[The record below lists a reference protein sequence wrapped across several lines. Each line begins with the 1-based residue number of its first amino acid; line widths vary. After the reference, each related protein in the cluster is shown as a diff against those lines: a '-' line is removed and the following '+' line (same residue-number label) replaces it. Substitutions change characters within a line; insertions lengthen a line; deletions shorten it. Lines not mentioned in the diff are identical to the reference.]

1 MMKTKKVS
9 KKIYGNPTS
18 DHLKTMESDSPMI
31 GIDAS
36 NIRIR
41 VPPEIKSREEKS
53 EVRSLLKSLESSE
66 NNQEFIK
73 LADEDIVNLF
83 MSFCQENGLYFD
95 KEYYKNL
102 SSQLRKLIL
111 KLKYRFNRPRPR
123 QTYDSINIKD
133 YKSSKTPSYPSG
145 HAIQSHT
152 IANML
157 SKSYPNFDKSL
168 KILADRISF
177 ARVQQ
182 GVHYPSDII
191 AGEEVANIIDPYISN
206 PNRIGAKKMIENNF
220 RSIIRDFLHESY
232 KDSPTKLRILDFDDT
247 IAQTVERVRIE
258 TPDGPKMISSSEF
271 ASYDF
276 LPGESLD
283 RDLAFEEF
291 KYVDIEKATPVPFI
305 SDLLRT
311 FAGPSGTSKILILT
325 ARGQEVEEFVM
336 DFLEKRLNIPNAR
349 ERADFVGVANKD
361 PMAKVKVLEDYISS
375 FPSIEFVSFYD
386 DSRKNVIAIRDF
398 LNAKGIKSDTRQVVT
413 SDSGDTRL
421 IQPEQEPERLSE
433 RAMIKRFLRGIL

>member
-1 MMKTKKVS
+1 MKTKKVS
-9 KKIYGNPTS
+9 KKIYGSPTS
-18 DHLKTMESDSPMI
+18 EHLETMGKDSPMI
-31 GIDAS
+31 GIDADS
-36 NIRIR
+36 IRIR
-41 VPPEIKSREEKS
+41 VPPETKSREEKS
-53 EVRSLLKSLESSE
+53 EVRSLLRSLASGK

-73 LADEDIVNLF
+73 MADEDIVKLF

-95 KEYYKNL
+95 EEYYKDL
-102 SSQLRKLIL
+102 SNQLRKLIL

-123 QTYDSINIKD
+123 QVYDSIDIKD

-145 HAIQSHT
+145 HAIQSHA
-152 IANML
+152 IANTL
-157 SKSYPNFDKSL
+157 SRSYPNFEKSL

-177 ARVQQ
+177 ARVEQ

-206 PNRIGAKKMIENNF
+206 PNRIGARKMIENNF
-220 RSIIRDFLHESY
+220 RLTIREFLQESY
-232 KDSPTKLRILDFDDT
+232 RESPTKLRILDFDDT

-291 KYVDIEKATPVPFI
+291 KYVDIEKAQPVPFI
-305 SDLLRT
+305 SDLLKV

-336 DFLEKRLNIPNAR
+336 NFLEKRLNISNAR

-361 PMAKVKVLEDYISS
+361 PMAKVKVLEDYISA

-398 LNAKGIKSDTRQVVT
+398 LNARGIKSDTRQVVT
-413 SDSGDTRL
+413 SDSGDIRL
-421 IQPEQEPERLSE
+421 IQPETEPERLDE
-433 RAMIKRFLRGIL
+433 RAMIKRFLRRIL